1 MLVSVIHRFFFSCF
15 FHSLKPCII
24 TLLLWSYKTLK
35 DITYVYPK
43 PNIVSINGV
52 MYQNH
57 QFNQD
62 MNWTQANSSYPSGEM
77 PVNYSRKFYF
87 LIAGKM

>member
-1 MLVSVIHRFFFSCF
+1 VIHRFFFSCF

-62 MNWTQANSSYPSGEM
+62 MNWTQANSSYPSGEI